1 MQVAKKPLELSKIFP
16 EIEMISDRSLR
27 DKVAAVWEELWQE
40 SSYQDIEKVPTSPE
54 IPYSHVPHNRCVLAM
69 ALAIADA
76 YERFHGVKTNR
87 DVLIAAGLLQD
98 ASKIVEM
105 QSKSDGTIEMSPK
118 GKTYPHAF
126 YAAHVAL
133 KHGVPDEI
141 CHIILTHS
149 PQSPK
154 FPASLEGK
162 ILYYAD
168 QLDVIAIHK
177 DRWIKDL
184 FISK

>member
-1 MQVAKKPLELSKIFP
+1 MQVAKKTLNLSQIFP
-16 EIEMISDRSLR
+16 ELDMISDRSLR
-27 DKVAAVWEELWQE
+27 DKVVAVWEELWQA
-40 SSYQDIEKVPTSPE
+40 SPYQDINKVPTSPE
-54 IPYSHVPHNRCVLAM
+54 IPYAHIPHNRCVLAM
-69 ALAIADA
+69 AIAIADA
-76 YERFHGVKTNR
+76 YEKFHGVKTNR

-98 ASKIVEM
+98 ASKLIEM
-105 QSKSDGTIEMSPK
+105 QPKADGSAENSAK
-118 GKTYPHAF
+118 GSVYPHSF

-141 CHIILTHS
+141 VHIILTHS
-149 PQSPK
+149 PQAPK
-154 FPASLEGK
+154 FPSSLEGK

-168 QLDVIAIHK
+168 QLDVIAIYK

>member
-1 MQVAKKPLELSKIFP
+1 
-16 EIEMISDRSLR
+16 
-27 DKVAAVWEELWQE
+27 
-40 SSYQDIEKVPTSPE
+40 
-54 IPYSHVPHNRCVLAM
+54 M
-69 ALAIADA
+69 AIAIADA

-105 QSKSDGTIEMSPK
+105 QNKSDGTIEASPK

-168 QLDVIAIHK
+168 QLDVIAIYK